1 MLIHRLQFMKEDYK
15 EDLTIYQQQ
24 LSQVLQSLAPSFQN
38 PRYTHARD
46 PNERNK
52 KLLKKVS
59 QVISGY
65 LTRFGKSYVHL
76 VFLLQKFFS
85 MGAPTNSGA
94 RGPPTAKSG
103 PVPLSYTEAFYTY
116 LCLTQRRFISCASLY
131 FQKVLVLTRISLFM
145 PACFGSHHPCSFTQK
160 TGLRQK
166 N

>member
-85 MGAPTNSGA
+85 MGAPTNNGA
-94 RGPPTAKSG
+94 RGPPRAKSG
-103 PVPLSYTEAFYTY
+103 PAQTVNQL
-116 LCLTQRRFISCASLY
+116 QN
-131 FQKVLVLTRISLFM
+131 KVKSNVRIEGIIKMKVVQLHESTSNQLLN
-145 PACFGSHHPCSFTQK
+145 PTPTPKIA
-160 TGLRQK
+160 RQGPQ

>member
-24 LSQVLQSLAPSFQN
+24 LSQVIQSLAPSFQN

-76 VFLLQKFFS
+76 VFLLQTFFS

-103 PVPLSYTEAFYTY
+103 PAEKNGLKMKSCMIRVVIKRGRRQIDSYHFLIIALFV
-116 LCLTQRRFISCASLY
+116 Y
-131 FQKVLVLTRISLFM
+131 F
-145 PACFGSHHPCSFTQK
+145 H
-160 TGLRQK
+160 
-166 N
+166 

>member
-1 MLIHRLQFMKEDYK
+1 MLIRRLQFMKEDYK

-85 MGAPTNSGA
+85 MGAPTNSRA
-94 RGPPTAKSG
+94 QGPPTAKSG
-103 PVPLSYTEAFYTY
+103 PGNVQYNTMIVLYPRLLAVGGVTCDMCACIVRQDYTGAHFHA
-116 LCLTQRRFISCASLY
+116 L
-131 FQKVLVLTRISLFM
+131 
-145 PACFGSHHPCSFTQK
+145 G
-160 TGLRQK
+160 
-166 N
+166 

>member
-1 MLIHRLQFMKEDYK
+1 MLIRRLQFMKEDYK

-85 MGAPTNSGA
+85 MGAPTNNGA

-103 PVPLSYTEAFYTY
+103 PVDTHLPKGDRDSNYRDKINVISTPPPSPLWQGHLNSKIY
-116 LCLTQRRFISCASLY
+116 
-131 FQKVLVLTRISLFM
+131 V
-145 PACFGSHHPCSFTQK
+145 
-160 TGLRQK
+160 
-166 N
+166 

>member
-1 MLIHRLQFMKEDYK
+1 MLIRRLQFMKEDYK

-103 PVPLSYTEAFYTY
+103 PADRNMFARGKDHLQEFRHHNGQRAYIQNGAYW
-116 LCLTQRRFISCASLY
+116 CLQHCLGQT
-131 FQKVLVLTRISLFM
+131 V
-145 PACFGSHHPCSFTQK
+145 
-160 TGLRQK
+160 
-166 N
+166 

>member
-1 MLIHRLQFMKEDYK
+1 MLIRRLQFMKEDYK

-103 PVPLSYTEAFYTY
+103 PGWLGSP
-116 LCLTQRRFISCASLY
+116 
-131 FQKVLVLTRISLFM
+131 VLVQ
-145 PACFGSHHPCSFTQK
+145 PARAIEITSNRLVSAGPGHHYLWGPHGEKCLKQK
-160 TGLRQK
+160 H
-166 N
+166 